1 MERPRPGGRLLL
13 GLRFAVVAAALLK
26 LALLYAQNDRLT
38 RSVTCLRAQLHDYA
52 KSGPATDLKA
62 CGVSDAIDA
71 APSKEACAAGTD
83 AAQEFQDQ
91 SLSGIIIIMGSTL
104 ICILVCVC

>member
-1 MERPRPGGRLLL
+1 MERPRLGGRLLL

-38 RSVTCLRAQLHDYA
+38 RSVTCLRAQLHDYT

-83 AAQEFQDQ
+83 A
-91 SLSGIIIIMGSTL
+91 GSTRATAS
-104 ICILVCVC
+104 